1 MKPIIYI
8 LFKGA
13 LVLCLSIILF
23 GCGNSSSDSPT
34 ATPLVHAATTSVSG
48 VVFAGPA
55 SGATVTVKTTAGV
68 VVATSG
74 TPSDA
79 NGSFTVA
86 IPTAALSGDL
96 IFETTGSGATFTD
109 EATATSTALGSLSA
123 FVPANSLTAG
133 SNVTLDPSGTIVQK
147 LVSGGKT
154 RTAAFSAYSSSFGY
168 KPSFT
173 TKPAFANVSSAAT
186 TPQRLAGF
194 RAAAFSQ
201 LTSDIKDPA
210 TGTGIGGAA
219 KQFELIQAIADDLS
233 DGVLDGRK
241 TGGTV
246 VKTASNFTIPE
257 DILNQYNASL
267 LTFQTGA
274 NNKSKLTPGQ
284 INVPISGRVFLTT
297 TYRVEYVPPT
307 IGEFVSAD
315 TFQLKITK
323 RSDGTAATGLASS
336 IVINPYMIMGA
347 NGGGGNW
354 LNFITETATPGTYS
368 GTAHYSMETYW
379 GLDMYWKL
387 HVFIGSETA
396 FFYPNVATFKNKDS
410 VTASYYNASDLTGT
424 SKRLYRIWRESLS
437 AGSGGTY
444 DLTLLVSAPD
454 SGTSTYGSASSA
466 NNFAVYA
473 GQNAWANS
481 PLTITTVT
489 VQYYNGATWISLAPV
504 GTNTGKFTVSGLT
517 LTPGTQSSVYV
528 RLIINGTTYTTANTG
543 VVWDASD
550 AVTSNAVQTF
560 KVTP

>member
-368 GTAHYSMETYW
+368 GTVHYSMETYW

-387 HVFIGSETA
+387 YVFIGSETA
-396 FFYPNVATFKNKDS
+396 FFYPNVATFKNMDS

-424 SKRLYRIWRESLS
+424 SKRRYRIWRESLS

-454 SGTSTYGSASSA
+454 SGTITHGSVSSA
-466 NNFAVYA
+466 NNYAVYA
-473 GQNAWANS
+473 GQNAWANA

-504 GTNTGKFTVSGLT
+504 GTNTGKFTASGLT
-517 LTPGTQSSVYV
+517 LTPGTQGSVYV